1 MTSTADRP
9 AASSAKPR
17 RTRMSPKARREQLIE
32 LGLTM
37 TRECPIE
44 EVSIDAIADAAGV
57 SRALL
62 FHYFD
67 SKQDFVVA
75 LAQAQADQMLACTEP
90 DPTLDDPI
98 EMLEKA
104 MGAFIDYVSA
114 NRIAYMAVIRGAS
127 SSDPAMRAVFD
138 SPRAAMAER
147 IFTHVPA
154 LGVEVT
160 PIVRLAVHG
169 WIAFVEETAINW
181 FTTQDITRDELVALV
196 TAALPALAAGA
207 ALTAT

>member
-1 MTSTADRP
+1 
-9 AASSAKPR
+9 
-17 RTRMSPKARREQLIE
+17 MSPKARREQLIE

-75 LAQAQADQMLACTEP
+75 P
-90 DPTLDDPI
+90 SPRHRPTRCSPAPNPTPPLDDPI

-104 MGAFIDYVSA
+104 MGAFIDYVSD

-138 SPRAAMAER
+138 STRAAMAER

-169 WIAFVEETAINW
+169 WIVPVEETAINW

-196 TAALPALAAGA
+196 TAALPAFAAGA